1 MSLEIALQEN
11 TAAIKELIAKLT
23 AEGLSHRAAV
33 GTIMH
38 QAAEEATTKP
48 HEAEGVHA
56 ASAPHTKV
64 NTGKPEAKKPAAET
78 ASSPSGATPPTT
90 EKKADAPTGDRPT
103 YDQVKDKLLALSKE
117 KGREPTVALLSR
129 FGAARGPDLK
139 PDQYAKFI
147 ADVDAI
153 FAGTYDPDM
162 AELA

>member
-23 AEGLSHRAAV
+23 AEGMTQRAAV
-33 GTIMH
+33 GTVMH
-38 QAAEEATTKP
+38 QVAQEAT
-48 HEAEGVHA
+48 
-56 ASAPHTKV
+56 S
-64 NTGKPEAKKPAAET
+64 KPEEVKKEAPAKKPAAET

-90 EKKADAPTGDRPT
+90 EKKADAPAGNQPT

-129 FGAARGPDLK
+129 FGVARGPDLK

-153 FAGTYDPDM
+153 FAGTYDPEA
-162 AELA
+162 AELV